1 MLQQLSMLYL
11 NLKLD
16 LIWIINAISPNSIL
30 IIQKYQMNGT
40 QTGWYVDTFTIIKIV
55 RTIKFI
61 QNIIG
66 QIKSVTNLVINFLF
80 KILTSK

>member
-66 QIKSVTNLVINFLF
+66 QIKSSLVFGTTI
-80 KILTSK
+80 S